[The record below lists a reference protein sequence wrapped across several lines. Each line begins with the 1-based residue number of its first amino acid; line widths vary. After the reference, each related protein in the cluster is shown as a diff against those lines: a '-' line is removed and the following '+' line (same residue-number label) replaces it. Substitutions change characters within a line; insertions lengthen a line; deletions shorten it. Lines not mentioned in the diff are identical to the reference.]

1 MLASY
6 IDSLGTLQNL
16 DPGLVD
22 CTVDFDHGRGRD
34 DHYPYLMDATACP
47 WIILSMASYRILL
60 GSCLAAGDSG
70 SQLPLSTH
78 CQVKWTSPPTVL
90 SQPGKVTL
98 KLVTE

>member
-1 MLASY
+1 M
-6 IDSLGTLQNL
+6 DSLGTLQKL
-16 DPGLVD
+16 DSGPVD
-22 CTVDFDHGRGRD
+22 WTVDFDHGQGHD
-34 DHYPYLMDATACP
+34 DHYPYLMDTTACTASP
-47 WIILSMASYRILL
+47 WIILSMASCRILP

-98 KLVTE
+98 NLVTE